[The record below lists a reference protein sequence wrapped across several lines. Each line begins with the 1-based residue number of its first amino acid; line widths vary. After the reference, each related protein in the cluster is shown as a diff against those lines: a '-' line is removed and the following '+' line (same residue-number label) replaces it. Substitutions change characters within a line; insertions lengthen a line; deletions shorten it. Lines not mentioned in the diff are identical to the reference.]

1 MKTESALFALAN
13 FLNIPCVN
21 GTTHHEFVLGKSHCP
36 FKMSQLAA
44 ASILL
49 LEDFGGNLDEAKFL
63 LQQMS
68 PKLLC
73 TMRTFQAKRSLKFPA
88 LFLFLWHFKERKSLH
103 FTQIL
108 TPPHYGRKSNVIS
121 A

>member
-21 GTTHHEFVLGKSHCP
+21 GTTHDEFVLGKSHCP

-73 TMRTFQAKRSLKFPA
+73 TMRTLSGEAQSKVPSVVLVFVAF
-88 LFLFLWHFKERKSLH
+88 
-103 FTQIL
+103 
-108 TPPHYGRKSNVIS
+108 
-121 A
+121 